1 MLCDYMPSRTNVLA
15 AASVFRNV
23 EYVVCVCDVL

>member
-1 MLCDYMPSRTNVLA
+1 MLYGGMPSRVNVLA
-15 AASVFRNV
+15 AVSIFRNV